1 MDLKRLKDTPPW
13 HWPDDAGA
21 QVLAVL
27 EDRDADPEDR
37 LLAAEL
43 AGDFI
48 VASERVARALLSLV
62 RATEEPG
69 ELRGRAAISLGPVL
83 EHTDIE
89 GFGPISEPVINEETF
104 DEIVEAL
111 RTLYSDSSIPDDV
124 RRRILEASVR
134 APRDWH
140 REAVTEALRSDAP
153 PWRVT
158 AVFAMRW
165 LEGFGEQI
173 LAALDNDDPAIR
185 YQALCAAGAWELR
198 GAWRHVERI
207 LADPSADKDLLLAA
221 IEAAA
226 VIRPGEASA
235 LLADLTH
242 ADDEDIREAASEAL
256 MMSEGGPSAGLD
268 DLEREDDDD
277 DGRLFH

>member
-1 MDLKRLKDTPPW
+1 MDLKTLRDTPPW
-13 HWPDDAGA
+13 HRPEDADER
-21 QVLAVL
+21 VLAVL
-27 EDRDADPEDR
+27 EDGDADPGDR
-37 LLAAEL
+37 VLAAEL
-43 AGDFI
+43 AGDFT

-62 RATEEPG
+62 RSPEEPG

-89 GFGPISEPVINEETF
+89 GFGPISEPVIAEQTF

-111 RTLYSDSSIPDDV
+111 RTLYSDSSIPAEV
-124 RRRILEASVR
+124 RRGILEASVR

-173 LAALDNDDPAIR
+173 LA
-185 YQALCAAGAWELR
+185 
-198 GAWRHVERI
+198 
-207 LADPSADKDLLLAA
+207 
-221 IEAAA
+221 
-226 VIRPGEASA
+226 
-235 LLADLTH
+235 
-242 ADDEDIREAASEAL
+242 
-256 MMSEGGPSAGLD
+256 
-268 DLEREDDDD
+268 
-277 DGRLFH
+277 